1 MSISTMTLSE
11 FVEASRDAGYHFF
24 SDSTIAYF
32 ASEVHGTYFYMV
44 GDTGYFVTS
53 EQDPNGI
60 AWDGERR
67 FTVRQAISLTEVRT
81 VGDFGQ
87 YSSEREAWAGIP
99 D

>member
-1 MSISTMTLSE
+1 MSISSMSLSE

-24 SDSTIAYF
+24 SDNVMSYF
-32 ASEVHGTYFYMV
+32 SSEIHGDIYMV
-44 GDTGYFVTS
+44 GETGYFVTS

-67 FTVRQAISLTEVRT
+67 FTIRQAISLTEVRT

-87 YSSEREAWAGIP
+87 YSTEAEAWASVP

>member
-11 FVEASRDAGYHFF
+11 FVEASKDAGYHFF
-24 SDSTIAYF
+24 SDSTMQWF
-32 ASEVHGTYFYMV
+32 GTKLHGDIY
-44 GDTGYFVTS
+44 GAGYFVTS
-53 EQDPNGI
+53 EQDYIGE

-81 VGDFGQ
+81 VSEFGEF
-87 YSSEREAWAGIP
+87 STEVEAWASVP